1 MKIILGKVLPVYL
14 LISFLLSSNSK
25 DYENFLWVKSLPNPW
40 TFSTDE
46 LDKVLV
52 DFQIKYPDFYNRL
65 IAINLWRLN
74 TPYRI
79 FCLGEESGIDKDPI
93 IRIDSSD
100 CTVHVLTSLVLA
112 ESNSWSEARKKMVEL
127 HYKVS
132 NGHKKPTYE
141 SRWHFTSDRIIS
153 HRMTPNITPNVVDK
167 KLMKHVNVNINMKS
181 DSTEFLNLN
190 WNTNH
195 KIGYLPTKN
204 ISEITLKNLPKICGV
219 AFVKESYFKMG
230 VVIAHEGFLINGKDF
245 IHASSKRKK
254 TVRDDFFTYIFEDGK
269 PRFDGIMLFKI
280 NQF

>member
-40 TFSTDE
+40 TLSTDE

-74 TPYRI
+74 TPYRL

-112 ESNSWSEARKKMVEL
+112 ESNSWSEARKKWL
-127 HYKVS
+127 SYTIK
-132 NGHKKPTYE
+132 Y
-141 SRWHFTSDRIIS
+141 
-153 HRMTPNITPNVVDK
+153 
-167 KLMKHVNVNINMKS
+167 LMGIRNPPM
-181 DSTEFLNLN
+181 NL
-190 WNTNH
+190 
-195 KIGYLPTKN
+195 
-204 ISEITLKNLPKICGV
+204 
-219 AFVKESYFKMG
+219 
-230 VVIAHEGFLINGKDF
+230 
-245 IHASSKRKK
+245 
-254 TVRDDFFTYIFEDGK
+254 
-269 PRFDGIMLFKI
+269 DGILRQI
-280 NQF
+280 E

>member
-1 MKIILGKVLPVYL
+1 MKIILVKVLPVCL
-14 LISFLLSSNSK
+14 LFSFLLSSNSK

-40 TFSTDE
+40 TLNTDE
-46 LDKVLV
+46 LDRILV
-52 DFQIKYPDFYNRL
+52 DFQTIYPDFYNRL

-74 TPYRI
+74 TPYRL

-100 CTVHVLTSLVLA
+100 CTVHVLTSLVFA
-112 ESNSWSEARKKMVEL
+112 ESNSWSESRKKMVEL

-132 NGHKKPTYE
+132 NGHQKPTYE
-141 SRWHFTSDRIIS
+141 SRWHFTLDRIMS
-153 HRMTPNITPNVVDK
+153 HMATPDITSNVVDK

-190 WNTNH
+190 WNTSY
-195 KIGYLPTKN
+195 KIGYIPTKN
-204 ISEITLKNLPKICGV
+204 ISEIILKNLPKICGV

-230 VVIAHEGFLINGKDF
+230 VVIAHEGFLINRKDF

-254 TVRDDFFTYIFEDGK
+254 TVRDDFFTYIFEHGK

-280 NQF
+280 NQL